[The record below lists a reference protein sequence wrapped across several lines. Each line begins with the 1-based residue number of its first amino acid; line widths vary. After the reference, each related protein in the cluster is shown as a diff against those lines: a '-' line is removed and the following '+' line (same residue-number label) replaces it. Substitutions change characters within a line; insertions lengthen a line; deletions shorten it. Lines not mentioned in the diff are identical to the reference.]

1 MYLPVEH
8 RDKGHRQIGYQQKP
22 KAEFVAVVP
31 ARIAS
36 HQEPGKPACGQIHLC
51 KRYHSGQYRRYVCND
66 TRLHPW
72 FKLIQSYNVY
82 SKMEDISMRKNV

>member
-8 RDKGHRQIGYQQKP
+8 RDKSHRQIGYQQKP

-31 ARIAS
+31 ACIAS

-66 TRLHPW
+66 TRLHPRI
-72 FKLIQSYNVY
+72 KLIQSYNVY